1 MHIVANS
8 LKSTRQ
14 PTAIGVAVT
23 PLALATRSHVGAVA
37 VAAPIQAWSPNDRPT
52 VIPLAQETR
61 THIPTHEAAA
71 HLLRR
76 PQTLRQWA
84 MTEAGLVRP
93 IRVGVRLMW
102 PVADIRAVLG
112 VA

>member
-23 PLALATRSHVGAVA
+23 PLALATRSHVGAGA
-37 VAAPIQAWSPNDRPT
+37 VAAPIQARSPNDRPT
-52 VIPLAQETR
+52 VIPLALETR
-61 THIPTHEAAA
+61 THIPTADAAA
-71 HLLRR
+71 HLLRC
-76 PQTLRQWA
+76 PQTMRTWA
-84 MTEAGLVRP
+84 MTERGPIRP

-102 PVADIRAVLG
+102 PVADIRRLLG